1 MVRFVVNSVLVASS
15 LLVVGYTAVLASPD
29 PARAPAAVVPTP
41 TTSAPSTTTA
51 PTQNA
56 GTQPGAAQPDAR
68 DPNRRVCRKTELTG
82 SRLRSFR
89 VCRTAREW
97 NEVDEQAQKAAKGL
111 LDPARGS
118 RPKGG

>member
-1 MVRFVVNSVLVASS
+1 MVRLIVNSILVASTV
-15 LLVVGYTAVLASPD
+15 LVVGYTSVLAAPD
-29 PARAPAAVVPTP
+29 VTKAPATP
-41 TTSAPSTTTA
+41 VSAPTANPPSTATA

-56 GTQPGAAQPDAR
+56 GTQPVAGQTDAR

-82 SRLRSFR
+82 SRLRAFR
-89 VCRTAREW
+89 VCRTAQEW